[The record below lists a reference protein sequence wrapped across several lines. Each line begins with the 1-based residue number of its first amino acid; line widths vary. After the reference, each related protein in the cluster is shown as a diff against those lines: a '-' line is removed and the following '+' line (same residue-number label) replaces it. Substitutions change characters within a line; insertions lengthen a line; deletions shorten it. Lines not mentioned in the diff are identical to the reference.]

1 MRGWMGA
8 GIAEEKACG
17 VVTDSTVAHGT
28 GGKKY
33 TASLSRTTAQLAVS
47 PSLSAL
53 EVPSRKQKAG
63 LG

>member
-1 MRGWMGA
+1 MWGWMGM
-8 GIAEEKACG
+8 GIVEEKACG
-17 VVTDSTVAHGT
+17 IVTDSTAAHGT

-53 EVPSRKQKAG
+53 EG
-63 LG
+63 LTQETKGWLG